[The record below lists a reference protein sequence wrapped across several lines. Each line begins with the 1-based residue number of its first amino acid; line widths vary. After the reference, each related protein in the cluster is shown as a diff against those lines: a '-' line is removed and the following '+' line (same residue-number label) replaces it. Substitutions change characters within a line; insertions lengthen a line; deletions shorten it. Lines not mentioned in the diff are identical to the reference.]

1 MDVASSVVHVLDDDV
16 ALCNAIKW
24 LCKSVHLN
32 TRIYN
37 NPHAYLAAYDKNWK
51 GCLLLDVRMPFMT
64 GFEVLEELKKRKN
77 RMPIIML
84 TSQGDV
90 PMAVR
95 AMKEGAM
102 DFILKPFGEEELL
115 EKIQRAVA
123 GSKTRQNKPND
134 AVYYAA
140 LERMT
145 AREREVMQL
154 IAEGA
159 LSKQIAAKLK
169 ISVSTV
175 DFHRGNVMRK
185 LHAKTLAELIKVY
198 LYYSQF
204 LD

>member
-1 MDVASSVVHVLDDDV
+1 MDVVNSVVHVLDDDV

-24 LCKSVHLN
+24 LCKSVQLN
-32 TRIYN
+32 ALIYN
-37 NPHAYLAAYDKNWK
+37 NPHAYLSAHDKSWA

-102 DFILKPFGEEELL
+102 DFILKPFCEEELL

-123 GSKTRQNKPND
+123 GGKKGPNKPND
-134 AVYYAA
+134 AVYYASI
-140 LERMT
+140 EQMT
-145 AREREVMQL
+145 PREREVMQL

-159 LSKQIAAKLK
+159 LSKQIAAKLN

-175 DFHRGNVMRK
+175 DFHRGNLMRK
-185 LHAKTLAELIKVY
+185 LQAKTLAELIKVY

-204 LD
+204 SD